1 MLEKTYFSENILQ
14 FASSAVRAVFTLPY
28 GNEPLRR
35 LQSLNLRQ
43 AFRLKHVG

>member
-35 LQSLNLRQ
+35 L
-43 AFRLKHVG
+43 